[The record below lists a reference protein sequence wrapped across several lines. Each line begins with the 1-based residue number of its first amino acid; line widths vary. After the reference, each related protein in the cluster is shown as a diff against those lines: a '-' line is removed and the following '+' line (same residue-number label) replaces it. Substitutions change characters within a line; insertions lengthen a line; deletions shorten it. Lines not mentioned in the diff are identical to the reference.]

1 MKLWILNLY
10 TEQSPYCHPHELV
23 ISGQAK
29 MIDESYVD
37 IDDFNVP
44 ALFEIQDISPSAY
57 LTCMCNLF
65 WQVGMVILV
74 DIQQLQVILLILIS
88 CNLMGHG
95 RPLISINVVIH
106 VTFLR
111 KTLFK
116 RYQLVL
122 YLLGEPTRKIVRIT
136 KN

>member
-23 ISGQAK
+23 IRGQAK

-57 LTCMCNLF
+57 LTCRCNLF

-95 RPLISINVVIH
+95 GPLSSINVVIH
-106 VTFLR
+106 VTFHV
-111 KTLFK
+111 TLFK